1 MGTVHRRY
9 AAEGGSV
16 NHLRNTYHKW
26 RRVSTTKS
34 DQGTGLQFSEPKTP
48 STCPSRVEALLLP
61 LCTRQTYNYGNVY
74 GTIPEHHQHNRR
86 IGDDPGILE
95 ALTDATGTNDLA
107 KLEKEAHEQYLAV
120 AFLLGANSGRY
131 GKLLLEDLENDFLQ
145 GQDRYPKT
153 VTTAFSLLTNW
164 K

>member
-1 MGTVHRRY
+1 MRQKVEVLTIYETLTTSGDGLALLKAIKELVCNFQSQKHLPHALHESKHCFYHCVQGRHTTMATY
-9 AAEGGSV
+9 MEQFQNIINIIEESGGS
-16 NHLRNTYHKW
+16 
-26 RRVSTTKS
+26 
-34 DQGTGLQFSEPKTP
+34 
-48 STCPSRVEALLLP
+48 
-61 LCTRQTYNYGNVY
+61 
-74 GTIPEHHQHNRR
+74 